1 MTKDITNPVLGI
13 LGVGYFASYFTSS
26 LRNGGYEGEIYLSP
40 RNTKTAERLS
50 QRHRCLIAKDN
61 QDLIDK
67 SDIVLLSVRPEQLS
81 GLLEALTFRDHQIV
95 ITAVAGKTITEHY
108 AAANHLPKTLI
119 RMIPVCS
126 IEAGEGVVPIY
137 PPNPQVEKLANFT
150 GTPISFDS
158 EHDFDLALTTSC
170 MNGWLYEF
178 FGTMTN
184 WLEEKG
190 LPHDKARNV
199 ILHNIRGATAYALQK
214 EDQKLADITREIA
227 TEGTFTLEGL
237 NLLKKQQGF
246 TAWNQA
252 LEHVHK
258 KLTE

>member
-1 MTKDITNPVLGI
+1 MSKDMTNPVLGI

-26 LRNGGYEGEIYLSP
+26 LRKGGYKGKIYLSP
-40 RNTKTAERLS
+40 RNAQTAERIS
-50 QRHRCLIAKDN
+50 KEHGCLIAQDN
-61 QDLIDK
+61 QDVIDK
-67 SDIVLLSVRPEQLS
+67 SDIILLSVRPEQLP
-81 GLLEALTFRDHQIV
+81 GLLETLSFRDNQIV
-95 ITAVAGKTITEHY
+95 ITAVAGKTIADHY
-108 AAANHLPKTLI
+108 AVAGHLPKTLI

-137 PPNPQVEKLANFT
+137 PPNPTVEKLADYT
-150 GTPISFDS
+150 GTPVSFDS

-178 FGTMTN
+178 FGMMTD

-190 LPHDKARNV
+190 LSQDKARNV

-214 EDQKLADITREIA
+214 EDQKLADITGEIA

-237 NLLKKQQGF
+237 KLLKKQQGF

>member
-1 MTKDITNPVLGI
+1 MTNDTTNPVLGI

-26 LRNGGYEGEIYLSP
+26 LRNGGYQGKIYLSP
-40 RNTKTAERLS
+40 RNAQTAEKIS
-50 QRHRCLIAKDN
+50 KEHHCLIAQNN
-61 QDLIDK
+61 QDVIDR

-81 GLLEALTFRDHQIV
+81 GLLESLAFRKDQIV
-95 ITAVAGKTITEHY
+95 ITAVAGKTIAEHY
-108 AAANHLPKTLI
+108 AAASHLPQTLV

-137 PPNPQVEKLANFT
+137 PPTPEVEKLANFT

-190 LPHDKARNV
+190 LPQDKARNI

-214 EDQKLADITREIA
+214 EDQNLTDITNEIA

-237 NLLKKQQGF
+237 NLLKKEQGF
-246 TAWNQA
+246 TAWDHA

-258 KLTE
+258 KLGE

>member
-1 MTKDITNPVLGI
+1 MTKDTENPVLGI
-13 LGVGYFASYFTSS
+13 LGVGYFASYFISS
-26 LRNGGYEGEIYLSP
+26 LRNGGYKGTIYLSP
-40 RNTKTAERLS
+40 RNAQTAERLS
-50 QRHRCLIAKDN
+50 QEHHCLVAQNN
-61 QDLIDK
+61 QDVIDK
-67 SDIVLLSVRPEQLS
+67 SDIVLLAVRPEKLS
-81 GLLEALTFRDHQIV
+81 SLLAPLSFRDNQIV
-95 ITAVAGKTITEHY
+95 ITAVAGKTIAAHY
-108 AAANHLPKTLI
+108 TIAGHLPKTLI

-137 PPNPQVEKLANFT
+137 PSNPQVENLADFT

-178 FGTMTN
+178 FGTMTS

-190 LPHDKARNV
+190 LSQDKARNV

-214 EDQKLADITREIA
+214 EDQKLADITGEIA

-246 TAWNQA
+246 TAWDQA